1 MSDPDL
7 NDVYEDTFLSQGVG
21 FQSSRGYTIQDLQ
34 LMKAVVQWERPR
46 YFEVFGQ
53 PLTTPASPKPTLREH
68 LLAEG
73 FNVEKVDTYL
83 EDRALLAEQQEQWMA
98 ALRAEQ
104 KKWRYRFRMWRREWR
119 ERIRTA
125 REVIRGQHE
134 CGY

>member
-46 YFEVFGQ
+46 YFEVFGP
-53 PLTTPASPKPTLREH
+53 PLTTPIPPKPTLREH

-83 EDRALLAEQQEQWMA
+83 EDRVLAAEDHEQRMA
-98 ALRAEQ
+98 EIRAEQ
-104 KKWRYRFRMWRREWR
+104 AKWQFRFRMWRRECR
-119 ERIRTA
+119 DRIRTA
-125 REVIRGQHE
+125 SEVIRGQHE